1 MFLHAAFTI
10 IVGILS
16 GFASHLCH
24 LTIIKGTADQNISVL
39 GTTAQISV
47 SMMGFMLAALAIL
60 ASITDKPLIKNMAHM
75 GLFKDLLMSL
85 FTACTLYTF
94 SFLITESVLI
104 IGDYGMYWREI
115 LIGSLSASLVA
126 TIQIGWKFWKV
137 LSNLNIS
144 P

>member
-1 MFLHAAFTI
+1 MFLHAALTI
-10 IVGILS
+10 ILGIIS
-16 GFASHLCH
+16 GLASHRYG
-24 LTIIKGTADQNISVL
+24 LTIIKGTVDQNISVL

-60 ASITDKPLIKNMAHM
+60 ASITDKPLVKNMAHM

-94 SFLITESVLI
+94 SFLIAESVLI
-104 IGDYGMYWREI
+104 IGDYGMHWREI
-115 LIGSLSASLVA
+115 LIGALVASLIA

-137 LSNLNIS
+137 LSNLNIT